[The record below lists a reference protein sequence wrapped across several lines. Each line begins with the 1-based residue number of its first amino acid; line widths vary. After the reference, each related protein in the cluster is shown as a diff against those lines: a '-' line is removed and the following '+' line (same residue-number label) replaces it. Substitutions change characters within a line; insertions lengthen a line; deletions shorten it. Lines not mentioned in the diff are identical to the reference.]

1 MHALNFDT
9 FGASLMTSFTMLL
22 VRKYPVLLEG
32 TISCSGGAALWP
44 MLYYF
49 SFYIIVVC
57 FLLNV
62 FVAFILAVF
71 NEVES
76 VQRVDDDFRRQMM
89 MKRERQRLDD
99 GLAAGGLAAGA
110 AVGAT
115 AAGEGGYVEDAE
127 LGGGSRKREMVD
139 EDDLLRPRYRTRGVS
154 EVHER
159 RYSTDTQSTS
169 RSRTYSGSTTR
180 SFSGGGGGGTRT
192 GRTYSDFGASPGKP
206 SFNRSRGSIH
216 LRGKVQEL
224 LLRSED
230 PYYSSTPSKD
240 GNNRGNE
247 TNNEERERRA
257 RIILR
262 SSGPKARDVEALM
275 LKRHKASNSNG
286 STGSLAQLLAS
297 DLIGQQLLD
306 NGPAR
311 QRAMM
316 SLQNIASALGVDMSQ
331 IMIQSVK
338 SGGGGGGQ
346 RGGSG
351 GGSGG
356 SGGSG
361 SGSGTKQQQLSSR
374 SVDVGGVMPHD
385 EIRGSRTVM

>member
-32 TISCSGGAALWP
+32 TISCSGGAAMWP

-89 MKRERQRLDD
+89 LERERQRLDE
-99 GLAAGGLAAGA
+99 GLAAGGAAGA
-110 AVGAT
+110 A
-115 AAGEGGYVEDAE
+115 AAGEVGYAEDAE
-127 LGGGSRKREMVD
+127 LGESRKREVVD

-154 EVHER
+154 ESRER
-159 RYSTDTQSTS
+159 RYSMDTQSTS
-169 RSRTYSGSTTR
+169 RSRTYSGATTR
-180 SFSGGGGGGTRT
+180 SFSDGGGGGGTRP

-230 PYYSSTPSKD
+230 PYRSSTPSKD
-240 GNNRGNE
+240 GNNRGNLGNE

-262 SSGPKARDVEALM
+262 SSGPKVR
-275 LKRHKASNSNG
+275 KF
-286 STGSLAQLLAS
+286 
-297 DLIGQQLLD
+297 
-306 NGPAR
+306 
-311 QRAMM
+311 
-316 SLQNIASALGVDMSQ
+316 
-331 IMIQSVK
+331 
-338 SGGGGGGQ
+338 
-346 RGGSG
+346 
-351 GGSGG
+351 
-356 SGGSG
+356 
-361 SGSGTKQQQLSSR
+361 
-374 SVDVGGVMPHD
+374 
-385 EIRGSRTVM
+385 